1 MEAPSGKVNTTPHQR
16 QSKKGRQRNN
26 RHPAEVFCWRAPLHH
41 PPRDRRDK
49 EAERSER
56 RPDQT
61 VTGGRQIDQP
71 EVRARERQEQ
81 SDHRVEE
88 HACKNHEECERRVG
102 NPRSRSQHSLDR
114 GFLRRLRSVICDRG
128 VTGRLPVWLPHTE
141 GDNERER
148 GRDEVKI
155 NWKTQ
160 SRALGRGIGSALW
173 WSAVTMTTV
182 GYGDLAPR
190 SPAGR
195 LVAIAW
201 MFVSLLLVSW
211 FTASM
216 ASILTAERLDAG
228 TGGLVVRGPDDLRHL
243 HVGVIRRYLQ

>member
-1 MEAPSGKVNTTPHQR
+1 MEAPSGKVNSTPHQR

-26 RHPAEVFCWRAPLHH
+26 RHPAEVFCWRVPLHH

-160 SRALGRGIGSALW
+160 SRALGRPDGN
-173 WSAVTMTTV
+173 
-182 GYGDLAPR
+182 
-190 SPAGR
+190 SPGKHP
-195 LVAIAW
+195 
-201 MFVSLLLVSW
+201 
-211 FTASM
+211 
-216 ASILTAERLDAG
+216 G
-228 TGGLVVRGPDDLRHL
+228 K
-243 HVGVIRRYLQ
+243 